1 LNYCSKG
8 YLHEVLINIES
19 HIRMPPVRRDQ
30 LVVGQEY
37 YLRDEGDVSEG
48 PWGVLGL
55 QPFTYDGDG
64 SFHITT
70 NPIANLNSFGG
81 NWLFYPIADGPPV
94 PPAPLPPP
102 LPPALPYGGHLLVSD
117 NAKNAISYD
126 DIAEGDELVNWNIQN
141 DPQGRRESNFG
152 YYYTKDTYNRL
163 PDPKTSPI
171 TRGLITNP
179 KLYTALLPASPNSS
193 LFERTRSKRTRSK
206 RKGKSRKNKLRKRSI
221 YN

>member
-1 LNYCSKG
+1 
-8 YLHEVLINIES
+8 
-19 HIRMPPVRRDQ
+19 MPPLNLDQ
-30 LVVGQEY
+30 LLVGEQY
-37 YLRDEGDVSEG
+37 YLRDKDTFLPPE
-48 PWGVLGL
+48 PYRLGSGSL
-55 QPFTYDGDG
+55 TLDNVDENNYF
-64 SFHITT
+64 SFHVTEK
-70 NPIANLNSFGG
+70 PSFKLSFERED
-81 NWLFYPIADGPPV
+81 NIWFFFPVADGEPV
-94 PPAPLPPP
+94 PPAP
-102 LPPALPYGGHLLVSD
+102 AEQEYGGYLVVPD
-117 NAKNAISYD
+117 DAKNIVSMES
-126 DIAEGDELVNWNIQN
+126 IAEGDELVNWNIQN

-179 KLYTALLPASPNSS
+179 KLYTALMPASPNSS

>member
-1 LNYCSKG
+1 MKF
-8 YLHEVLINIES
+8 LINIES
-19 HIRMPPVRRDQ
+19 HIRMAPVRRDQ
-30 LVVGQEY
+30 LVVGQQY
-37 YLRDEGDVSEG
+37 YLRDEADVSQG
-48 PWGVLGL
+48 PWGGILGL
-55 QPFTYDGDG
+55 QPFTYDGNG

-102 LPPALPYGGHLLVSD
+102 LPPALPYGGYLLVSD

-126 DIAEGDELVNWNIQN
+126 DIAEGDELVNWNMHA
-141 DPQGRRESNFG
+141 DPLGRRESNFG

-179 KLYTALLPASPNSS
+179 KLYTALLPAFPSGSANAG
-193 LFERTRSKRTRSK
+193 LFKRTRSK
-206 RKGKSRKNKLRKRSI
+206 KTRSNKKGKSRKNKLRKRSI